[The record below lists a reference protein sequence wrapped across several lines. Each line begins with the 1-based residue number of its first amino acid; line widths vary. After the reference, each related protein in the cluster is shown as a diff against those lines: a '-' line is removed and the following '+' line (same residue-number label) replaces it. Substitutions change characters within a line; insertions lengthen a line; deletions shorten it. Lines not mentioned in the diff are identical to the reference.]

1 MKGKTLGR
9 IGAAVTALSMLGT
22 MTAFADAPTIKDK
35 ENGTSYNETTN
46 TLTVAYDGASTTG
59 DSTFL
64 IWDATAI
71 AEAFNPETT
80 RYDGNGSDVFYVDQ
94 RDLKAS
100 ASGSVAFPLSAK
112 AKGTEEAP
120 VYKVIIGMGGVG
132 KTAAVSLFELRKP
145 VYKVT
150 AFETMQWTQPADVTF
165 LAGKKGD
172 VAVTTVAEI
181 TDKKDALNLPTTIKA
196 DTTDTAHAKV
206 DLPITNWN
214 IAINDTATGA
224 TLTPVVNLGDYVL
237 NNDNVV
243 PAPLNVAFTNVAN
256 VKETVTWAA
265 SLSAPRSVAIN
276 ARDKENVINELKTN
290 RVQTIGAENV
300 EFGSKVAPVTVSFNW
315 ASDDYDAATPGS
327 YTFTATEAIVTSANA
342 PEGTTINLP
351 AALTAALPQVTVTVE
366 NKTPVSIDKVAFKDV
381 TGADADGNITL
392 ADKVARG
399 TALTAITGLPTK
411 FVIAHLVDG
420 ANTPADIPNLEFDIS
435 NWTCATYNANPEN
448 DTEYTLVPTASIAGQ
463 DDSHVYSL
471 ASGVTLPTVKVTVQG
486 WPTITAF
493 EVSGITQELNV
504 TAGSDD
510 AKAIKS
516 GHENFPTQ
524 LAVSALADNEQVPAD
539 LKASVVWD
547 FSSYKADE
555 AGTYTITAN
564 VTPPANY
571 KMTIDPITV
580 TVKVASA
587 AVNLKYGD
595 VDGSGRVDGNDAAK
609 VWQLFRKKT
618 DEATLLNTYNANAA
632 KRGEAPIDVD
642 ALKVIMNAD
651 NTNARIDG
659 NDAAKIWQFFRKK
672 IDSLPVKPVQ

>member
-35 ENGTSYNETTN
+35 DNGTSYNETTN

-100 ASGSVAFPLSAK
+100 ATGSVAFPLSDK

-150 AFETMQWTQPADVTF
+150 AFETMQWTQPANVTF
-165 LAGKKGD
+165 LAGKKDD

-243 PAPLNVAFTNVAN
+243 PAPLNVAFTDEAN
-256 VKETVTWAA
+256 VNITEWPASVTDN
-265 SLSAPRSVAIN
+265 LEVAIT
-276 ARDKENVINELKTN
+276 RDEAYVLAELAKRTI
-290 RVQTIGAENV
+290 TIGAANV
-300 EFGSKVAPVTVSFNW
+300 DFGEKVAPVTISFDW
-315 ASDDYDAATPGS
+315 AADTTKPYDGTVADT
-327 YTFTATEAIVTSANA
+327 YTFNATNVHVTSANA
-342 PEGTTINLP
+342 PVGTQLKLP
-351 AALTAALPQVTVTVE
+351 ASLEASLPSVSVVVA
-366 NKTPVSIDKVAFKDV
+366 NKTPVAITKVAFTSAEGGTVDEN
-381 TGADADGNITL
+381 GNFTL
-392 ADKVARG
+392 TEKVARG
-399 TALTAITGLPTK
+399 TGLQALYNSGKLPGSLSIAALGDETVTPPSDMTFTITGWSNENYNASPKDDATVALTPIVEVRGSDAQ
-411 FVIAHLVDG
+411 H
-420 ANTPADIPNLEFDIS
+420 
-435 NWTCATYNANPEN
+435 TYSYE
-448 DTEYTLVPTASIAGQ
+448 G
-463 DDSHVYSL
+463 
-471 ASGVTLPTVKVTVQG
+471 TLPTATVTVQG
-486 WPTITAF
+486 WPTITALD
-493 EVSGITQELNV
+493 VSGITTALNV
-504 TAGSDD
+504 TAGTDE
-510 AKAIKS
+510 ANAIKS
-516 GHENFPTQ
+516 GHANFPTQ
-524 LAVSALADNEQVPAD
+524 LAVSTLADNEQVPAD

-564 VTPPANY
+564 VTAPANY

-580 TVKVASA
+580 TVTVVSA
-587 AVNLKYGD
+587 APTFTYGD
-595 VDGSGRVDGNDAAK
+595 VNNDGAVDMTDATYVFQIYMEQFDYDAAQSDTGFDRATINIISDVDGQDGVDMTDA
-609 VWQLFRKKT
+609 
-618 DEATLLNTYNANAA
+618 TYIFQ
-632 KRGEAPIDVD
+632 KYMEIIT
-642 ALKVIMNAD
+642 K
-651 NTNARIDG
+651 
-659 NDAAKIWQFFRKK
+659 F
-672 IDSLPVKPVQ
+672 PVEP

>member
-80 RYDGNGSDVFYVDQ
+80 RYVGNGSDVFYVDQ

-100 ASGSVAFPLSAK
+100 ATGSVAFPLSDK

-165 LAGKKGD
+165 LAGKKDD

-256 VKETVTWAA
+256 VKDTVTWAA

-290 RVQTIGAENV
+290 RVQTIGAEDV
-300 EFGSKVAPVTVSFNW
+300 EFGSKVAPVTVSFDW
-315 ASDDYDAATPGS
+315 TSEDYDSTTPGN
-327 YTFTATEAIVTSANA
+327 YTFTATNAIVTSANA
-342 PEGTTINLP
+342 PEDTTINLP

-381 TGADADGNITL
+381 TGADENGNITL
-392 ADKVARG
+392 TDTVPRG

-420 ANTPADIPNLEFDIS
+420 ANTPANIPNLEFDITG
-435 NWTCATYNANPEN
+435 WTCATYNANPEN
-448 DTEYTLVPTASIAGQ
+448 ATEYTLVPTASIAGQ
-463 DDSHVYSL
+463 DNDHVYSL
-471 ASGVTLPTVKVTVQG
+471 AQGVTLPTATVTVQG
-486 WPTITAF
+486 WPTITALD
-493 EVSGITQELNV
+493 VSGITTALNV
-504 TAGSDD
+504 TAGTDE
-510 AKAIKS
+510 ANAIKS
-516 GHENFPTQ
+516 GHANFPTQ
-524 LAVSALADNEQVPAD
+524 LAVSTLADNEQGPAD
-539 LKASVVWD
+539 LKASVVWN

-564 VTPPANY
+564 VTAPANY

-580 TVKVASA
+580 TVTVVSA
-587 AVNLKYGD
+587 APTFTYGD
-595 VDGSGRVDGNDAAK
+595 PSGDDFIDGSDVSVAYSLSMGMLTEADLADLEISYDMDTVKAAADVYHDLEGEVWVDGSDVSYIYAASMG
-609 VWQLFRKKT
+609 QLSE
-618 DEATLLNTYNANAA
+618 DEQF
-632 KRGEAPIDVD
+632 PIV
-642 ALKVIMNAD
+642 AY
-651 NTNARIDG
+651 
-659 NDAAKIWQFFRKK
+659 
-672 IDSLPVKPVQ
+672 